1 MKRKRALTAEE
12 KKHLVERITASLQTK
27 EYILFAYIFG
37 SFPSGENFNDIDVAI
52 FISADKLDSFLDKEL
67 EIEREL
73 GDVLRFSF
81 DVRIINSSPLPFTYN
96 VLKSGTVILDKD
108 KSLRADFEGLIFK
121 KYFDYKH
128 LRASSLPPL
137 RSTLRFFDVFNVK

>member
-12 KKHLVERITASLQTK
+12 KKHLIEKITAFLQTK

-37 SFPSGENFNDIDVAI
+37 SFLPGKDFNDIDVAI
-52 FISADKLDSFLDKEL
+52 FISSEKFDSLLVKEL

-73 GDVLRFSF
+73 GDVLHFPF
-81 DVRIINSSPLPFTYN
+81 DVRIINRSPLPFTYN
-96 VLKSGTVILDKD
+96 AIKSGVVVLDNE
-108 KSLRADFEGLIFK
+108 KSLRTDFEGLIFK

-128 LRASSLPPL
+128 LRDEYL
-137 RSTLRFFDVFNVK
+137 RETKNAAV

>member
-128 LRASSLPPL
+128 LRDEYL
-137 RSTLRFFDVFNVK
+137 RETKNAAV

>member
-1 MKRKRALTAEE
+1 MKRKQALTAEE
-12 KKHLVERITASLQTK
+12 KKQLLERITASLQTK

-37 SFPSGENFNDIDVAI
+37 SFPSGQNFNDIDVGI
-52 FISADKLDSFLDKEL
+52 FISAEKFDSLLAKEL

-73 GDVLRFSF
+73 GDVLHFPV
-81 DVRIINSSPLPFTYN
+81 DVRIINSTPLPFTYN

-121 KYFDYKH
+121 KYFDYQH
-128 LRASSLPPL
+128 LRDEYL
-137 RSTLRFFDVFNVK
+137 REIKNAAV